1 MDLALFAVAALTL
14 IGLLIAFAR
23 QRVSGHRSRIHGQ
36 VNGKSIRLH
45 VLNNGRGM
53 SVAISEYGATLTS
66 VRVPDR
72 RGEVGEVTLGHD
84 HVDGYIH
91 HNAYLG
97 STVGRYANRL
107 RAGRFSI
114 DGQDFQ
120 VTQNNNGQ
128 HLHGGVHAMHT
139 QVWSAEVLSVSGAT
153 AVRFTHVSSAGD
165 EGYPGNLTVAVTYTL
180 PHDAN
185 ELRIDFAGVTDAP
198 TLCNLTN
205 HAFFNLAGKGDILD
219 HTLTIPAERFIPT
232 DATLIA
238 TGERASVD
246 GTPFDFRHARRIG
259 QDINAEHRQLRLAG
273 GYDHCFDLGSP
284 AGLRLAAR
292 VTEASSGRSL
302 EVFTDAPGIQFY
314 AGNFL
319 DGSITGRA
327 ERKFSYRHGFC
338 LEPGLFPDSPNQ
350 ASFHRA
356 GYPSGVL
363 RPGERY
369 RQRMIYRFGR

>member
-1 MDLALFAVAALTL
+1 MDLVLFAVAALTL
-14 IGLLIAFAR
+14 IGLLVAFAR

-36 VNGKSIRLH
+36 VNGKSVRLH

-153 AVRFTHVSSAGD
+153 AVRFTHVSPAGD
-165 EGYPGNLTVAVTYTL
+165 EGYPGTLTVAVTYTL

-185 ELRIDFAGVTDAP
+185 ELRIDFAGTTDAP

-205 HAFFNLAGKGDILD
+205 HAFFNLAGKGDILN

-238 TGERASVD
+238 TGERATVD

-302 EVFTDAPGIQFY
+302 EVLTDAPGIQFY

-363 RPGERY
+363 RPGEHY

>member
-1 MDLALFAVAALTL
+1 MDLALFAIAALTL
-14 IGLLIAFAR
+14 IGLLVAFAR

-84 HVDGYIH
+84 HVDGYVH

-153 AVRFTHVSSAGD
+153 AVRFTHVSPAGD
-165 EGYPGNLTVAVTYTL
+165 EGYPGNLTITVTYTL
-180 PHDAN
+180 PHDTN
-185 ELRIDFAGVTDAP
+185 ELRIDFAGATDAP

-238 TGERASVD
+238 TGERATVD
-246 GTPFDFRHARRIG
+246 GTPFDFSHARRIG

-284 AGLRLAAR
+284 TGFRLAAR

-356 GYPSGVL
+356 GYPSGIL
-363 RPGERY
+363 RPGEHY
-369 RQRMIYRFGR
+369 RQRMVYRFGR

>member
-1 MDLALFAVAALTL
+1 MFAVAALTL
-14 IGLLIAFAR
+14 IGLLVAFAC

-36 VNGKSIRLH
+36 VNGKPIRLH

-84 HVDGYIH
+84 HVDGYVH

-153 AVRFTHVSSAGD
+153 AVRFTHVSPAGD

-185 ELRIDFAGVTDAP
+185 ELRIDFAGTTDAP

-232 DATLIA
+232 DASLIA
-238 TGERASVD
+238 TGERATVD

-259 QDINAEHRQLRLAG
+259 QDINSEHRQLRLAG

-302 EVFTDAPGIQFY
+302 EVLTDAPGIQFY

-350 ASFHRA
+350 VSFHRA

-363 RPGERY
+363 RPGENY
-369 RQRMIYRFGR
+369 RQQMVYRFGG

>member
-14 IGLLIAFAR
+14 IGLLVAFAR

-84 HVDGYIH
+84 HVDGYVH

-153 AVRFTHVSSAGD
+153 AVRFTHVSPAGD

-185 ELRIDFAGVTDAP
+185 ELRIDFAGATDAP

-238 TGERASVD
+238 TGERATVD

-302 EVFTDAPGIQFY
+302 EVLTDAPGIQFY

-350 ASFHRA
+350 VSFHRA

-363 RPGERY
+363 RPGENY
-369 RQRMIYRFGR
+369 RQQMVYRFGG

>member
-1 MDLALFAVAALTL
+1 MFAVAALTL
-14 IGLLIAFAR
+14 IGLLVAFAC

-72 RGEVGEVTLGHD
+72 RGEVGEVTMGHD
-84 HVDGYIH
+84 LVDGYIH

-153 AVRFTHVSSAGD
+153 AVRFTHVSPAGD

-185 ELRIDFAGVTDAP
+185 ELRIDFAGTTDAP

-232 DATLIA
+232 DASLIA
-238 TGERASVD
+238 TGERATVD

-284 AGLRLAAR
+284 TGLRLAAR

-363 RPGERY
+363 RPGEHY

>member
-14 IGLLIAFAR
+14 IGLLVAFAR

-84 HVDGYIH
+84 HVDGYVH

-153 AVRFTHVSSAGD
+153 AVRFTHVSPAGD

-185 ELRIDFAGVTDAP
+185 ELRIDFAGTTDAP

-238 TGERASVD
+238 TGERATVE

-259 QDINAEHRQLRLAG
+259 QDINSEHRQLRLAG

-302 EVFTDAPGIQFY
+302 EVLTDAPGIQFY

-350 ASFHRA
+350 VSFHHA

-363 RPGERY
+363 RPSEHY

>member
-14 IGLLIAFAR
+14 IGLLVAFAR

-84 HVDGYIH
+84 HVDGYVH

-153 AVRFTHVSSAGD
+153 AVRFTHVSPAGD
-165 EGYPGNLTVAVTYTL
+165 EGYPGTLTVAVTYTL

-185 ELRIDFAGVTDAP
+185 ELRIDFAGTTDAP

-205 HAFFNLAGKGDILD
+205 HAFFNLAGKGDILN

-238 TGERASVD
+238 TGERATVD

-302 EVFTDAPGIQFY
+302 EVLTDAPGIQFY

-363 RPGERY
+363 RPGEHY

>member
-1 MDLALFAVAALTL
+1 MDLALFAIAALTL
-14 IGLLIAFAR
+14 IGLLVAFAR

-153 AVRFTHVSSAGD
+153 AVRFTHVSPAGD

-185 ELRIDFAGVTDAP
+185 ELRIDFAGATDAP

-284 AGLRLAAR
+284 TGLRLAAR

-363 RPGERY
+363 RPGEHY